1 MTIDE
6 TVDGATSIVD
16 EMERL
21 QQAAHDQ
28 ALAAMDGLREVAL
41 RYTQRQIAEELAKA
55 RQNLTNDEFR
65 VIIMGLFSHG
75 KSTLLNALLA
85 DRTHPVELHGHKG
98 PMLTGLFPTTAV
110 LTSIRYSEKPYVF
123 ARRYD
128 GTSEEWTLSRYLDEA
143 KLEDDGL
150 RQQAE
155 RLLEIQEFGMGY
167 PARICG
173 SGVAI
178 FDSPGLNDGSLHD
191 KITGDE
197 LRRADAAVMLFNTRA
212 LLAMNETLVAEQL
225 TDTDTPLFY
234 VVNVIDDEDL
244 PTRPELERYVW
255 NRLVHKAL
263 RGPEYTDGVRLADRN
278 VYLVDARKALNGRVR
293 GDAAMVA
300 GSGIVE
306 FEQVLLGFLAN
317 DIAAAH
323 MRKHVTSAQTATGA
337 LRHRLEERAE
347 NANLERDQAAARYR
361 ELEPKIGGLL
371 ARPALLRQGVD
382 TAEAALRREL
392 ANSLQVLVMNT
403 KDGLGDHMSTVELT
417 AESKRM
423 TAVFYKRQL
432 QEEAGAAASAYVT
445 DRVAEWASQSGELG
459 RILRGCADRLS
470 TDLEIQAGIIETTIA
485 EIKQELGFRAAELP
499 AGPGPLAQAVGAI
512 VGAIVLGPI
521 GAIAG
526 AGLGVRAVGG
536 GLAGAMGAGAVLS
549 VIGVSTVVFV
559 PVVIGTAIV
568 VALWSSSGG
577 LGLRV
582 KSKIVAATEPKF
594 AELHQRLQQSLD
606 STVTEVFTTL
616 RTEVEHTL
624 VGHIEAEIRN
634 IEDTIELT
642 QRSEQERLREIATIR
657 ADVTALDQRHS
668 ELEDA
673 VSKASMGEARP
684 GQHHR

>member
-1 MTIDE
+1 
-6 TVDGATSIVD
+6 
-16 EMERL
+16 
-21 QQAAHDQ
+21 
-28 ALAAMDGLREVAL
+28 
-41 RYTQRQIAEELAKA
+41 
-55 RQNLTNDEFR
+55 
-65 VIIMGLFSHG
+65 MGLFSHG

-347 NANLERDQAAARYR
+347 R
-361 ELEPKIGGLL
+361 EPG
-371 ARPALLRQGVD
+371 ARPGRRPLPGVG
-382 TAEAALRREL
+382 AEDRR
-392 ANSLQVLVMNT
+392 A
-403 KDGLGDHMSTVELT
+403 
-417 AESKRM
+417 
-423 TAVFYKRQL
+423 
-432 QEEAGAAASAYVT
+432 AGAPGVVAPGCRHGRGGAAPGVGQQPAGVGHEHQG
-445 DRVAEWASQSGELG
+445 RSG
-459 RILRGCADRLS
+459 RPHVHRRADRRVEADDGCL
-470 TDLEIQAGIIETTIA
+470 LQAP
-485 EIKQELGFRAAELP
+485 AA
-499 AGPGPLAQAVGAI
+499 
-512 VGAIVLGPI
+512 
-521 GAIAG
+521 
-526 AGLGVRAVGG
+526 GG
-536 GLAGAMGAGAVLS
+536 GGR
-549 VIGVSTVVFV
+549 
-559 PVVIGTAIV
+559 
-568 VALWSSSGG
+568 GG
-577 LGLRV
+577 LGLR
-582 KSKIVAATEPKF
+582 
-594 AELHQRLQQSLD
+594 H
-606 STVTEVFTTL
+606 
-616 RTEVEHTL
+616 
-624 VGHIEAEIRN
+624 
-634 IEDTIELT
+634 
-642 QRSEQERLREIATIR
+642 
-657 ADVTALDQRHS
+657 
-668 ELEDA
+668 
-673 VSKASMGEARP
+673 RP
-684 GQHHR
+684 GGRVGEPEW